1 MAISIRNSTPNLVYV
16 AVAYYNEGCS
26 PRYGKRG
33 WYSIEPGRTTVV
45 FGGRSNHAYFRFYAE
60 DNFGHVWGGDDFTN
74 VPNEAFDMCWVAN
87 CIPCRRLGFRNPGYF
102 DCVFCPGDRLI
113 NLVLSSSRR
122 QSKSSKI
129 LIALPTKRK
138 LKYRKYPHGIIK
150 KTKSQTIS
158 KSGNVRKAIP
168 TKRKLKSGANRMILK
183 RRFEGRKK

>member
-1 MAISIRNSTPNLVYV
+1 MPISIRNSTPNPVDV

-33 WYSIEPGRTTVV
+33 WYNVAPGRTVVV

-60 DNFGHVWGGDDFTN
+60 DAFGHVWDGGDFTD
-74 VPNEAFDMCWVAN
+74 VPNEAFDMCWIAN
-87 CIPCRRLGFRNPGYF
+87 CRPGTPCRRLGFRDPGYF
-102 DCVFCPGDRLI
+102 DCAFCPGDRLI

-138 LKYRKYPHGIIK
+138 L
-150 KTKSQTIS
+150 T
-158 KSGNVRKAIP
+158 
-168 TKRKLKSGANRMILK
+168 SGANRLILK